1 MNDNYT
7 DAIREVAT
15 LNHDKLAIIE
25 TLTVW
30 HPTVGGASYV
40 NDREPFVGVAASND
54 LNSFIFAEPS
64 SFSLKLPESSKDG
77 TQFMSVTFSNISGKG
92 TEFLDKVPVE
102 STYPIEIVHRVYI
115 PNNSEYNSSYGGT
128 YPIPQLN
135 PPLKMQVLN
144 VEVGPFQIVLKASF
158 KSLINAKY
166 PNYKYNLD
174 DFPALGN

>member
-1 MNDNYT
+1 MNDNYSE
-7 DAIREVAT
+7 AIREVGT
-15 LNHDKLAIIE
+15 LNHEKIPIIE
-25 TLTVW
+25 TLTFW
-30 HPTVGGASYV
+30 HPNVGGISIV
-40 NDREPFVGVAASND
+40 NDREPFVGYAGATTS
-54 LNSFIFAEPS
+54 SGKIYCEPS

-77 TQFMSVTFSNISGKG
+77 TQFLSVTVSNISGKG
-92 TEFLDKVPVE
+92 TEFLDKVPIE
-102 STYPIEIVHRVYI
+102 SPSPIEVVHRIYLPVNTEYSTSYSGI
-115 PNNSEYNSSYGGT
+115 PY
-128 YPIPQLN
+128 PQLN